1 MPGRRSGGLPSRH
14 STDTANDPITL
25 PALTV
30 AWSLSAS
37 RASSWSGWR
46 RTSAFTPTP
55 ILSAVFPIASGAE
68 IERSISAPSPPTV
81 AGADE
86 RAATR
91 RDAGARQLRLAAKT
105 LQPAGGALARGLDAL
120 KALLAALADRDQL
133 GLDLAAAPDRQA
145 NGVRGRA
152 SGRDSV

>member
-1 MPGRRSGGLPSRH
+1 MPGQRSGGLPSRH
-14 STDTANDPITL
+14 STDTANDLITL

-55 ILSAVFPIASGAE
+55 ILSAVFPIASAAE

-81 AGADE
+81 GADE
-86 RAATR
+86 RAAQRT
-91 RDAGARQLRLAAKT
+91 DAGARQLRLAAKT

-120 KALLAALADRDQL
+120 KALLAALVDRDQL
-133 GLDLAAAPDRQA
+133 GLELAAAPDRQA